1 MSTKLLS
8 AVILATTWLFAGC
21 TEKAQKTQSAQ
32 EAAAAKARAD
42 ALKKEMKTA
51 PKVFSNFDAFQKNE
65 PTPAT
70 KPTPP
75 PEKKQ

>member
-1 MSTKLLS
+1 
-8 AVILATTWLFAGC
+8 
-21 TEKAQKTQSAQ
+21 
-32 EAAAAKARAD
+32 
-42 ALKKEMKTA
+42 MKTA

-65 PTPAT
+65 PPPAT